1 MDDTRQKDTRQ
12 KDTRKQDE
20 NYTELWEVKTV
31 QLINN

>member
-1 MDDTRQKDTRQ
+1 MDDTRQ